1 MIIIRFKGGL
11 GNQLFQYACGRSL
24 LINQSEIESV
34 RNLLLDITWYGIPI
48 SHDTPRKFL
57 LNKFNTIGSI
67 ASLKEIIRI
76 KYPYGYIS
84 RISRFIKIRIFRKG
98 NPSFTDK
105 FLNKKGDIYLDGF
118 FQTEKYF
125 ADQAQ
130 TIRKELTL
138 KNPLSRPALKIQN
151 DIMNSNNSVSLHIR
165 RGDYVENAKT
175 NQYHG
180 TCSLGYYSK
189 ALEYITNKIGRDIN
203 IFVFSDD
210 IDWVKNNLKFDF
222 PTTYV
227 SSKEIPDY
235 EELILMS
242 KCKHNII
249 ANSSFSW
256 WGAWLN
262 NNSGKIVIAPKRWAN
277 KDEDS
282 FKDIIPSSWIKI

>member
-1 MIIIRFKGGL
+1 LVLDLHGYSSTRYSTENTARKYLLSVFNIDADISTIEEHKYHNSVPKRIIR
-11 GNQLFQYACGRSL
+11 
-24 LINQSEIESV
+24 
-34 RNLLLDITWYGIPI
+34 
-48 SHDTPRKFL
+48 
-57 LNKFNTIGSI
+57 
-67 ASLKEIIRI
+67 
-76 KYPYGYIS
+76 
-84 RISRFIKIRIFRKG
+84 KIYNIFREEKPW
-98 NPSFTDK
+98 NFDAK
-105 FLNKKGDIYLDGF
+105 ELNSKDGEYKIGYW
-118 FQTEKYF
+118 QTEKYF